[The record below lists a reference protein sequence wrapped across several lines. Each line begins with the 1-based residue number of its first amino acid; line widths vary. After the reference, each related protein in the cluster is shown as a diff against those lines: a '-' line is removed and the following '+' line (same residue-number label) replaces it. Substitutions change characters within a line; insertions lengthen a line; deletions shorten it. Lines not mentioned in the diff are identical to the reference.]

1 MRQVAVTYAV
11 RLDSLGNTDAWVAEE
26 ASEISMYNVAFV
38 YEGYG
43 YYGMLLWVPWDDA
56 EARSFMMEALRTLSV
71 PDK

>member
-1 MRQVAVTYAV
+1 MQ
-11 RLDSLGNTDAWVAEE
+11 TDWTAWVAEE
-26 ASEISMYNVAFV
+26 TPEISMYNAAFV

-43 YYGMLLWVPWDDA
+43 CHGMLMWVPQDDA

>member
-1 MRQVAVTYAV
+1 
-11 RLDSLGNTDAWVAEE
+11 
-26 ASEISMYNVAFV
+26 MYNVAFV

-43 YYGMLLWVPWDDA
+43 CYGMLMWVHQDDA